1 MVAVFFQKVGAL
13 LSCPKLAK
21 PAAYNGLVLF
31 FFAHWDV
38 PRWLVSYGFIEINR
52 WTLTRRLPNRRP
64 RRTPIF
70 ALESNPIGGPPAL
83 PSREPASGLQVRL
96 KEVCAAEGS
105 WTSMSLVKR
114 RPRKLA
120 GGTGWGRG

>member
-1 MVAVFFQKVGAL
+1 MDPDQKITQSETASNSDFCFGIE
-13 LSCPKLAK
+13 
-21 PAAYNGLVLF
+21 
-31 FFAHWDV
+31 AH
-38 PRWLVSYGFIEINR
+38 
-52 WTLTRRLPNRRP
+52 
-64 RRTPIF
+64 RRTARAAF
-70 ALESNPIGGPPAL
+70 TRTSL
-83 PSREPASGLQVRL
+83 RLQVRL

>member
-13 LSCPKLAK
+13 LLAPKLAK
-21 PAAYNGLVLF
+21 PAADNGLVLF

-52 WTLTRRLPNRRP
+52 WTLSRRLPNRRP

-70 ALESNPIGGPPAL
+70 ALESKPIGGPPPL

-120 GGTGWGRG
+120 GGTGWARG